1 MVTSV
6 LGTRALRTK
15 LRRDLARQRGPFL
28 AVALT
33 VLLGVALFGASYDA
47 FRNLQ
52 TSYDRVFGS
61 LAVADVW
68 ITGGD
73 TEAIA
78 AAAAGVEGVEL
89 VATRVEADLPL
100 RIDGHKVAGRV
111 VGLPGEPR
119 VNDISVTD
127 GQRPG
132 DGRGALAEDHLAA
145 EFDLSAGDTVEVLA
159 HGVWTEVA
167 VTGKASSSEYLWL
180 ARNRQEIVALPS
192 DFGVLF
198 VPSGLAEQL
207 AGHGPDQVLVRIG
220 DGADRNAVA
229 GALRPLARAAGA
241 TDLYTWDEQPSN
253 AALSEDINGFSQMAF
268 LFPLLFLTAA
278 GMAAY
283 TLLARRI
290 QTERSVIGMM
300 RAHGAS
306 RQVVMYHYLGF
317 GLAAAV
323 AGAVPGILLGLWLAR
338 LMTRGYVGFLS
349 LPITAV
355 SFHKE
360 TPLIGLAFAVFAG
373 GLAAIAPSRAAAA
386 VPPAEAMRGVVPSSG
401 GRRSLLERMVP
412 YSKRLPASWRLVLRS
427 IGRNRR
433 RTAMTMTGVVLALL
447 LILVSWSL
455 LDTIGGNL
463 DEEFN
468 ERDRSDAQVALA
480 GPGTDADLDA
490 LRSIDGVATVEP
502 MAQIPATLTTEGSAY
517 ATILT
522 ALPEDTTLRSFD
534 VVEGDPDGLG
544 SPGLLVGA
552 ALRDLLDLEVGQRID
567 VVIGDGEGHGATT
580 MARTVVIGF
589 VQETLGT
596 FAYTSLEG
604 VAAELGLPVAPVTGA
619 LVAYEAGADPDV
631 MRERIEAV
639 DTVAAVQSSDALRRL
654 LDDVTGL
661 IVGFV
666 TLMLLVGSVLA
677 ATVIFT
683 TVSVSIG
690 ERQNEVATLRASGVP
705 LRRIAGLI
713 TAENLVVTALGI
725 VPGVVFGVLAGR
737 AMMATYTTDQFA
749 FRFLISPTTIAASV
763 GALLVVA
770 AVSQIPGLRSLR
782 RLDIARILRERSA

>member
-1 MVTSV
+1 VVTSIF
-6 LGTRALRTK
+6 GTRALRTK

-28 AVALT
+28 AIALT

-52 TSYDRVFGS
+52 SSYDQVFES

-78 AAAAGVEGVEL
+78 SAAAGINGVEL
-89 VATRVEADLPL
+89 VATRVVADLSL
-100 RIDGHKVAGRV
+100 RVDGEKLPGRV
-111 VGLPGEPR
+111 VGLPGTPR
-119 VNDISVTD
+119 VNDVALLV
-127 GQRPG
+127 GNRPG
-132 DGRGALAEDHLAA
+132 GGGDALAEDHLAA
-145 EFDLSAGDTVEVLA
+145 EFELSAGDTVEVLSGGA
-159 HGVWTEVA
+159 WSEVT
-167 VTGKASSSEYLWL
+167 VTGRASSGEYLWL

-198 VPSGLAEQL
+198 VPSVLAEQL
-207 AGHGPDQVLVRIG
+207 AGHGPNQVLVRVG
-220 DGADRNAVA
+220 ATADRAAVA
-229 GALRPLARAAGA
+229 EALRPLARAAGA

-253 AALSEDINGFSQMAF
+253 AALMEDINGFSQMAF

-290 QTERSVIGMM
+290 QTERSLIGMM
-300 RAHGAS
+300 RAQGAS
-306 RQVVMYHYLGF
+306 RRMVGYHYLGF
-317 GLAAAV
+317 GLVAAFG
-323 AGAVPGILLGLWLAR
+323 GALPGIILGLWLAR
-338 LMTRGYVGFLS
+338 IMTRGYVGFLS

-355 SFHKE
+355 SFHAE
-360 TPLIGLAFAVFAG
+360 TPLIGLAFAVVAG
-373 GLAAIAPSRAAAA
+373 GLAAVGPARAATA
-386 VPPAEAMRGVVPSSG
+386 VQPADAMRGFVPAGG
-401 GRRSLLERMVP
+401 GRRSLPERLVP
-412 YSKRLPASWRLVLRS
+412 FSKRLPASWRLVLRS
-427 IGRNRR
+427 MVRNRR

-447 LILVSWSL
+447 LILVSWSI
-455 LDTIGGNL
+455 LDTIEGNL
-463 DEEFN
+463 DAEFN
-468 ERDRSDAQVALA
+468 ERDHSDAQVTFT

-490 LRSIDGVATVEP
+490 LRSLDGVATVEP
-502 MAQIPATLTTEGSAY
+502 MAQVPATLSTETSSY

-522 ALPEDTTLRSFD
+522 ALPADTTLRTLD
-534 VVEGDPDGLG
+534 VVEGNPDGLAAR
-544 SPGLLVGA
+544 GLLVGA
-552 ALRDLLDLEVGQRID
+552 ALRDLLDLEVGDTID
-567 VVIGDGEGHGATT
+567 VVFGGGAEGPTP
-580 MARTVVIGF
+580 TVEVTVIGF

-596 FAYTSLEG
+596 FAYTSLDD
-604 VAAELGLPVAPVTGA
+604 VASELGLPAAPVTGA
-619 LVAYEAGADPDV
+619 LLAYEEGADPGV
-631 MRERIEAV
+631 MLERIEA
-639 DTVAAVQSSDALRRL
+639 DASVAAVQSPDALRRL

-661 IVGFV
+661 LVGFV
-666 TLMLLVGSVLA
+666 TLMLLMGSVLG

-690 ERQNEVATLRASGVP
+690 ERQNDVATLRASGVP

-713 TAENLVVTALGI
+713 TAENLVVTVLGV
-725 VPGVVFGVLAGR
+725 VPGVVIGVLAGR

-749 FRFLISPTTIAASV
+749 FRFIISPRTIVASV

-782 RLDIARILRERSA
+782 KLDLARILRERAA